1 MLLVHHTV
9 LLILSSLVVS
19 YSKMLPYRR
28 IATKSN
34 YGFATRSHRRMFM
47 SSVTES
53 NIVET
58 YNAHV
63 KFMKETAKVD
73 PVPSRLLAMLQLLQM
88 QCGETPL
95 KNSHSRIIP
104 TPISARK
111 GINPFLIP
119 VAENVE
125 DKSLLCY
132 IRWPTQKGKWNKC
145 YSTGWLKKS
154 YLLENMDLQLV
165 RASSDGMITLVSL
178 STDQYCHR
186 LAVEMVSLE
195 LLIFFNFLSSL

>member
-9 LLILSSLVVS
+9 FLLLLPLVVS

-28 IATKSN
+28 IAIKSN
-34 YGFATRSHRRMFM
+34 YHVCASFLPTRSHRRLFM

-58 YNAHV
+58 YNTHV

-73 PVPSRLLAMLQLLQM
+73 PVPSRLLALLQLLQM
-88 QCGETPL
+88 QSGETPL
-95 KNSHSRIIP
+95 KNSYSRIIP

-119 VAENVE
+119 VAENTE

-132 IRWPTQKGKWNKC
+132 IRWPTQKGKCNK
-145 YSTGWLKKS
+145 YQST
-154 YLLENMDLQLV
+154 
-165 RASSDGMITLVSL
+165 R
-178 STDQYCHR
+178 
-186 LAVEMVSLE
+186 
-195 LLIFFNFLSSL
+195 

>member
-9 LLILSSLVVS
+9 LLLLLSLVVS
-19 YSKMLPYRR
+19 YSKMLPFRR

-34 YGFATRSHRRMFM
+34 YYGCASFLSTQSQRRMSM

-58 YNAHV
+58 YNTHV

-73 PVPSRLLAMLQLLQM
+73 PVPSRLLVLLQLLQM
-88 QCGETPL
+88 QSGETPM
-95 KNSHSRIIP
+95 KNSYSRVIP

-125 DKSLLCY
+125 EKSLLCY
-132 IRWPTQKGKWNKC
+132 IRWPTQKGK
-145 YSTGWLKKS
+145 
-154 YLLENMDLQLV
+154 
-165 RASSDGMITLVSL
+165 
-178 STDQYCHR
+178 
-186 LAVEMVSLE
+186 
-195 LLIFFNFLSSL
+195 